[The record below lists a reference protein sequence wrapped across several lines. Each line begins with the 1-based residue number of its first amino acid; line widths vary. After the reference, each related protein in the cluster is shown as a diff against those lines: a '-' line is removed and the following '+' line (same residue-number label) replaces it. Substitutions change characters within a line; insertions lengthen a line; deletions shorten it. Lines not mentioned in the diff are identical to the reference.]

1 MLNVNAAFTSWII
14 PGAVRRVQR
23 LQDDENLWLTVAAIH
38 SQYIWSFQEQSKEY
52 NAFKTMARQESKE
65 NRQLLSQEVD
75 ALNKELQQLQV
86 RVNDLQA
93 DNKAK
98 DESNLQLR

>member
-1 MLNVNAAFTSWII
+1 M
-14 PGAVRRVQR
+14 
-23 LQDDENLWLTVAAIH
+23 
-38 SQYIWSFQEQSKEY
+38 QEQSKEY

>member
-1 MLNVNAAFTSWII
+1 
-14 PGAVRRVQR
+14 
-23 LQDDENLWLTVAAIH
+23 
-38 SQYIWSFQEQSKEY
+38 
-52 NAFKTMARQESKE
+52 MARQESKE

-75 ALNKELQQLQV
+75 VLNKELQQLQV

-98 DESNLQLR
+98 DESNLQLRCG